1 MDAVAGDDTPELL
14 FFDTFSHEINEEINL
29 DLVQFPRPV
38 YVTEIRII
46 PLGARVE
53 ADFPGGV
60 RLGATNPSKF
70 SIDFFVNDLSKPGAS
85 TFEILGSFEYNQND
99 CIQLECRP
107 TEIGGRS
114 IPTDGLVLRG
124 WYTTITLA
132 VYGTQT
138 KNITEQIASPPASAV
153 VAPAAEASCSQ
164 TPLEDEVK
172 KEWPIETAV
181 APVPALEASYGRSGS
196 SGDLYQGQ
204 YYENQEYQPDNYPSA
219 VDPTVAEK
227 ADAPKDPRTFTD
239 EIKRDD
245 GDSHNSRRLKT
256 SHDYGHGRSY
266 DRARESHEFE
276 EGRKRPKSPP
286 SDSSRRPRSPDRRIS
301 ESPNYSD
308 EDMSSGKG
316 QPIRVIDHGSAVSEE
331 RAKVQQRRTQSPSST
346 TGTPLE
352 SPAAIEEDIGSSGEQ
367 FEPILSDDEIGD
379 DDSDSQFDMDFECE
393 EYADEFTKSF
403 NPFTVELTAY
413 TPRISKQLTKEFDAI
428 SWIIDK
434 FLSRFSAGLSW
445 KSFSE
450 MSYDCKENW
459 VYSTEKII
467 QYFSLSY
474 QWERSIVVPYIKT
487 LLEDEKKAESI
498 VEWIIV
504 GLSYEAATS
513 QQTYKVRHLKAG
525 IRLIEYLGCF
535 DDIVIML
542 IKKRKVDVF
551 ESLFSLLKQD
561 FMALSLQLLILRAIS
576 SLLDTKL
583 GVEYFLGEVDNS
595 TNRYCEL
602 LKLMEENPKI
612 CVKFAL
618 KALVKKINLYESLTL
633 IRDTTSKWFAET
645 GGKILEEDASLL
657 SSCLG
662 EVVNGY
668 TWDEKSY
675 AQPRGLYP
683 IVKKIEHV
691 QDPIVRRGTLHGF
704 HSYFRIHSFLESLVL
719 LVTNSHAISVDLM
732 AKALKMI
739 VALVRNL
746 SGLNYLT
753 DMITTTNLL
762 QRCLLHGGAASE
774 DAYPNPGREIKA
786 HKIAME
792 IIYKVQAKYYL
803 DAISCVK
810 DDEDEVVEHLFAL
823 HALTVTPGRCF
834 VVTFLTMENNIN
846 IIIAL
851 INAQKNYYAEH
862 PESGKCKSP
871 VLNYAVDILDC
882 VIRNSSNVAYLGEAG
897 QSIVNVVKSHE
908 IFESSVSAMLQE
920 MAIYMKPLEIST
932 IFSYN
937 DVQSLC
943 DVIKRSFDFF
953 TTFPGDLIT
962 VLRIARFLAIPDA
975 HGEEIEKWNESEDDN
990 LELRFKFFVMQF
1002 YSADGLSLLTSI
1014 LEKMVNFYQQPSV
1027 HVATLASNQG
1037 VLTIQ
1042 ILLPCLQ
1049 VLRRIL
1055 TCVILARNTYFRD
1068 TTAIELLL
1076 QVYNLVHCVPKTG
1089 AAYAD
1094 AQMAQE
1100 EIIKTLLVYT
1110 QPTPEEG
1117 VDTESVRKSLWT
1129 HLIGDLIKF
1138 TLKGPSTFIPGLLVF
1153 SELLP
1158 LPLPVPT
1165 KDVLSESEAA
1175 KIVTERQL
1183 WSAHLHSQSSN
1194 LVELIQS
1201 LCTSSYPQLILLL
1214 SRVCLQLADLA
1225 PNMSLMVSKTI
1236 VNLLL
1241 ADPLTNGVAT
1251 SHQSRLINFFA
1262 SLVSHPSVKVSVL
1275 SILPGK
1281 LMDFLVSILST
1292 ENISAA
1298 HIQAQENV
1306 YEALQALLDSEITM
1320 IAPKNAKSREL
1331 ALACAFPSKE
1341 LLLPIVNCVLDNFTM
1356 DSMPCPLTSLRTMLL
1371 MSEHDVMINL
1381 LYIEFVKRKTSVAGI
1396 LKKLVA
1402 NFTENVDQ
1410 NRGVIETLI
1419 DFLRTL
1425 FIIEDV
1431 DDSENQ
1437 LIPPRTL
1444 ILSGNQL
1451 ASMINWTSE
1460 ANDKDKTDAEEEVHA
1475 LVVLQKFLNQEEIC
1489 EKHQLEGMLENI
1501 RQIVEFI
1508 DKERDLSA
1516 TDPVLEVNID
1526 AALPQ
1531 AEGIVTQYA
1540 SRIIFDVS
1548 EGVGERLTVN
1558 YWLNSPVCSK
1568 DIVEEME
1575 QIPCDLADMVRVCLP
1590 PETNIVA
1597 DCKRLLHLVVS
1608 PQTTRERP
1616 IAAPCFRT
1624 RRVEVEPST
1633 GRPEKKIFVTPMRG
1647 RGFPRT
1653 PQARGDL
1660 FRSRPPNTSRP
1671 PSLHVDDFLA
1681 LETCGAQPTG
1691 PTGYNK
1697 ISRDMIS
1704 IRGSRVGRGRG
1715 GFASDRGRA
1724 SLGANGSGGSVYRA
1738 SNSPTT
1744 WTNPH
1749 LTQHMM
1755 VDSGQTQSG
1764 GHFRSGDGTS
1774 GSGIVYGGDYRESQS
1789 HFGGAATRARM
1800 TRGFARS
1807 SARNFTR

>member
-1 MDAVAGDDTPELL
+1 MHEEVFKNILTMDAEDLPELL

-38 YVTEIRII
+38 NVKEIRII

-70 SIDFFVNDLSKPGAS
+70 SIDFFVNDLSRPGAS

-99 CIQLECRP
+99 SIHVDCHP
-107 TEIGGRS
+107 TEPGGRL

-132 VYGTQT
+132 VYGSET
-138 KNITEQIASPPASAV
+138 KNITEQIASPPTSAISATTGV
-153 VAPAAEASCSQ
+153 VQ

-172 KEWPIETAV
+172 KEWPVETAV
-181 APVPALEASYGRSGS
+181 ASVPTVEQPFSHPEIPEEKGKYH
-196 SGDLYQGQ
+196 
-204 YYENQEYQPDNYPSA
+204 ENQPENYQTS
-219 VDPTVAEK
+219 VDAEEK
-227 ADAPKDPRTFTD
+227 TEQPKDPRSYSD
-239 EIKRDD
+239 EGKRDD
-245 GDSHNSRRLKT
+245 GDSSGRKVKSALEYDRE
-256 SHDYGHGRSY
+256 RSY
-266 DRARESHEFE
+266 ERFE
-276 EGRKRPKSPP
+276 DSRKRPKSPP
-286 SDSSRRPRSPDRRIS
+286 RDSPRRPRSPEPLS
-301 ESPNYSD
+301 ASPNDSE
-308 EDMSSGKG
+308 EDTCKG
-316 QPIRVIDHGSAVSEE
+316 HPIRVLDHGSTVDE
-331 RAKVQQRRTQSPSST
+331 RPKAQRRTQSPSST

-352 SPAAIEEDIGSSGEQ
+352 SPAAIEEDICSSGEQ
-367 FEPILSDDEIGD
+367 FEPILSDEDIGD
-379 DDSDSQFDMDFECE
+379 DDSADSQFDMDFECE
-393 EYADEFTKSF
+393 EYAEEFTKTL
-403 NPFTVELTAY
+403 NPFTVELQAY
-413 TPRISKQLTKEFDAI
+413 TPRTNKQLTKEFDAI

-434 FLSRFSAGLSW
+434 FHSRFSDELSW
-445 KSFSE
+445 KRFPE

-467 QYFSLSY
+467 QYLTSSY
-474 QWERSIVVPYIKT
+474 QWDRITVTPYMKA
-487 LLEDEKKAESI
+487 LLEDEKKAECIS
-498 VEWIIV
+498 EWIV
-504 GLSYEAATS
+504 AGLSYEAAMS

-525 IRLIEYLGCF
+525 VRLTEFLGCYENIF
-535 DDIVIML
+535 IML
-542 IKKRKVDVF
+542 VKKRKFDVF
-551 ESLFSLLKQD
+551 GALFSLLKQD
-561 FMALSLQLLILRAIS
+561 FMAMSLQLLILRAIS
-576 SLLDTKL
+576 SLVDTKF
-583 GVEYFLGEVDNS
+583 GVEYFLGEGDNP

-602 LKLMEENPKI
+602 LKLIEENPKI

-618 KALVKKINLYESLTL
+618 KSLVKKINLYESLLL
-633 IRDTTSKWFAET
+633 IRDTTAKLFTESSGES
-645 GGKILEEDASLL
+645 LEDDTSLL

-662 EVVNGY
+662 EVINAY
-668 TWDEKSY
+668 TWDDKNY
-675 AQPRGLYP
+675 AQPKGLYP

-691 QDPIVRRGTLHGF
+691 HDPIVHRGTSHGF

-719 LVTNSHAISVDLM
+719 LVTNSHAISVGLM

-739 VALVRNL
+739 VALVRNS
-746 SGLNYLT
+746 SGLNY
-753 DMITTTNLL
+753 MAERITTTNLL
-762 QRCLLHGGAASE
+762 HRCLLHEGAAGE
-774 DAYPNPGREIKA
+774 DTYPNPGREIKS
-786 HKIAME
+786 HRIALE
-792 IIYKVQAKYYL
+792 IIYRMQTKYHL
-803 DAISCVK
+803 DAIAYVK
-810 DDEDEVVEHLFAL
+810 GNEDELVEQLLGL
-823 HALTVTPGRCF
+823 HALLMTPGRCF
-834 VVTFLTMENNIN
+834 VVSYLTMDSNIDV
-846 IIIAL
+846 ILSL
-851 INAQKNYYAEH
+851 INAQKKRYAEH

-882 VIRNSSNVAYLGEAG
+882 VIRNCTNVAFLVDAG

-920 MAIYMKPLEIST
+920 MAIYMKPLEIAT

-943 DVIKRSFDFF
+943 EVIKRSFDFF

-962 VLRIARFLAIPDA
+962 ALRITRFLAIPET
-975 HGEEIEKWNESEDDN
+975 HGEEIEKSNEMEDDT
-990 LELRFKFFVMQF
+990 LELRYKFFVMQF
-1002 YSADGLSLLTSI
+1002 YSADGLSLLVSI

-1027 HVATLASNQG
+1027 HVAALASNQG
-1037 VLTIQ
+1037 LLTMN
-1042 ILLPCLQ
+1042 ILLPTLQ
-1049 VLRRIL
+1049 VIRRVL
-1055 TCVILARNTYFRD
+1055 TCVIMARNTHFRD

-1076 QVYNLVHCVPKTG
+1076 QTYNITHCVPRIG

-1129 HLIGDLIKF
+1129 HLVGELIKF
-1138 TLKGPSTFIPGLLVF
+1138 TLKGPSTFLPGLLVF

-1158 LPLPVPT
+1158 LPLPIPT
-1165 KDVLSESEAA
+1165 KDFLSESEAQ

-1183 WSAHLHSQSSN
+1183 WSAHLHSQSTN

-1236 VNLLL
+1236 INLLL
-1241 ADPLTNGVAT
+1241 AEPLTNGIAT

-1281 LMDFLVSILST
+1281 LMDFFIAILST
-1292 ENISAA
+1292 ENSSAA

-1381 LYIEFVKRKTSVAGI
+1381 LYSEFVKRKYAVSNI
-1396 LKKLVA
+1396 LKKLVV

-1410 NRGVIETLI
+1410 NRGIIETLI

-1425 FIIEDV
+1425 FIIEV
-1431 DDSENQ
+1431 VEGNENQ

-1444 ILSGNQL
+1444 TLSGNQL
-1451 ASMINWTSE
+1451 ATMINSKMDGTE
-1460 ANDKDKTDAEEEVHA
+1460 REKEEDSQEVHA
-1475 LVVLQKFLNQEEIC
+1475 LVALQKFLEQEEVC
-1489 EKHQLEGMLENI
+1489 EKHQLEGMLENT
-1501 RQIVEFI
+1501 RQIVDFI
-1508 DKERDLSA
+1508 GKEKDAAA
-1516 TDPVLEVNID
+1516 TDPILEVNID

-1548 EGVGERLTVN
+1548 EGIGERLTVN

-1568 DIVEEME
+1568 DIVDEME
-1575 QIPCDLADMVRVCLP
+1575 QIPCDLAEMIRVCLP
-1590 PETNIVA
+1590 AETNIVA

-1697 ISRDMIS
+1697 LSRDMIN
-1704 IRGSRVGRGRG
+1704 IRGSRGGRGRG
-1715 GFASDRGRA
+1715 GFASDRGRV
-1724 SLGANGSGGSVYRA
+1724 SLGSNGSGGGVYRA

-1749 LTQHMM
+1749 LTSHMM
-1755 VDSGQTQSG
+1755 VDTGQTQSS
-1764 GHFRSGDGTS
+1764 GHFRTGDGAS
-1774 GSGIVYGGDYRESQS
+1774 SSGIIYGGDYRESQS
-1789 HFGGAATRARM
+1789 HFGGASTRARM
-1800 TRGFARS
+1800 TRGFVRS
-1807 SARNFTR
+1807 TARNFTR

>member
-1 MDAVAGDDTPELL
+1 MEAVAAEELPELL

-29 DLVQFPRPV
+29 DLVQFPAPV
-38 YVTEIRII
+38 FVTEIRII

-107 TEIGGRS
+107 ELGTRS

-138 KNITEQIASPPASAV
+138 KNITEQIASPPASNV
-153 VAPAAEASCSQ
+153 VAPVGETVGNSA
-164 TPLEDEVK
+164 PVEVETK

-181 APVPALEASYGRSGS
+181 APVPALEASYGHAGATT
-196 SGDLYQGQ
+196 GEMYQGQ
-204 YYENQEYQPDNYPSA
+204 YYENQEYHPENYPSA
-219 VDPTVAEK
+219 VDPMVVDKEVV
-227 ADAPKDPRTFTD
+227 PKDPRTYAED
-239 EIKRDD
+239 MKKEVKP
-245 GDSHNSRRLKT
+245 
-256 SHDYGHGRSY
+256 SHDFGHGRY
-266 DRARESHEFE
+266 ERHEFE
-276 EGRKRPKSPP
+276 ESRKRPKSPP
-286 SDSSRRPRSPDRRIS
+286 SPRRPRTPDPRIS
-301 ESPNYSD
+301 ASSNGSD
-308 EDMSSGKG
+308 EDVCSGKG
-316 QPIRVIDHGSAVSEE
+316 QPIRVIDHGSTVTEE
-331 RAKVQQRRTQSPSST
+331 RVKTQQRRTQSPSST

-352 SPAAIEEDIGSSGEQ
+352 SPAAIEEDICSSGEQ
-367 FEPILSDDEIGD
+367 FEPILSDEDIGD
-379 DDSDSQFDMDFECE
+379 DDSGDSQFDMDFECE
-393 EYADEFTKSF
+393 DYSEEFTKSF
-403 NPFTVELTAY
+403 NPFTVELSAY
-413 TPRISKQLTKEFDAI
+413 TPRTSKQLTKEFDAI
-428 SWIIDK
+428 SLIIDK
-434 FLSRFSAGLSW
+434 FQGRFSDELSW
-445 KSFSE
+445 SKFPDL
-450 MSYDCKENW
+450 SYDCKENW
-459 VYSTEKII
+459 VYSTERIV
-467 QYFSLSY
+467 QYLSSSY
-474 QWERSIVVPYIKT
+474 QWERSVVMPYLKS
-487 LLEDEKKAESI
+487 LLKDEKKAEGI
-498 VEWIIV
+498 IEWIAV

-525 IRLIEYLGCF
+525 IRLTELLGCYE
-535 DDIVIML
+535 DIVIML
-542 IKKRKVDVF
+542 VKKRKFDVF
-551 ESLFSLLKQD
+551 GALFGLLRQE
-561 FMALSLQLLILRAIS
+561 FMALSLQLFILRAIS
-576 SLLDTKL
+576 SLLDTKI
-583 GVEYFLGEVDNS
+583 GVDYFLGEGDNP

-602 LKLMEENPKI
+602 LKMIEENPKI

-618 KALVKKINLYESLTL
+618 KALVKKINLYESLSL
-633 IRDTTSKWFAET
+633 IRDLTSKWFIES
-645 GGKILEEDASLL
+645 GGGISEEDANLL
-657 SSCLG
+657 TSCLG
-662 EVVNGY
+662 EVINAY

-675 AQPRGLYP
+675 AQPKGLFP

-691 QDPIVRRGTLHGF
+691 QDPVVRRGTSHGF
-704 HSYFRIHSFLESLVL
+704 HAHFRIHSLLESLVL

-732 AKALKMI
+732 ARSLKMI

-753 DMITTTNLL
+753 ECITATNLL
-762 QRCLLHGGAASE
+762 QRCLLHEGAANE
-774 DAYPNPGREIKA
+774 DAYPNPGREIKS
-786 HKIAME
+786 HRIAME
-792 IIYKVQAKYYL
+792 IIYKVQTKFHL
-803 DAISCVK
+803 DAMSCIK
-810 DDEDEVVEHLFAL
+810 GDDDELVEHLFAL
-823 HALTVTPGRCF
+823 HALTVTTGRCF
-834 VVTFLTMENNIN
+834 VVNYLTMEGNIG
-846 IIIAL
+846 IILGL

-882 VIRNSSNVAYLGEAG
+882 VIRNCTNVGFLVDSG
-897 QSIVNVVKSHE
+897 QAIVNVVKNHE

-943 DVIKRSFDFF
+943 EVIKRSFDFF

-962 VLRIARFLAIPDA
+962 ALRIAKFLAIPEA
-975 HGEEIEKWNESEDDN
+975 YGEEIEKWNEADDDT
-990 LELRFKFFVMQF
+990 LELRYKFFLMQF
-1002 YSADGLSLLTSI
+1002 YSADGLALMTSI

-1037 VLTIQ
+1037 VLTMQ
-1042 ILLPCLQ
+1042 ILLPTLQ
-1049 VLRRIL
+1049 VLRRL
-1055 TCVILARNTYFRD
+1055 MTCVILSRNTQFRD
-1068 TTAIELLL
+1068 TTAIEILL
-1076 QVYNLVHCVPKTG
+1076 QIYNLTHCVPRSG

-1138 TLKGPSTFIPGLLVF
+1138 TLKGPSTFLPGLLVF

-1158 LPLPVPT
+1158 LPLPIPT
-1165 KDVLSESEAA
+1165 RDSLSDSEAA

-1183 WSAHLHSQSSN
+1183 WSAHLHPQSTN
-1194 LVELIQS
+1194 LIELIQS

-1236 VNLLL
+1236 INLLL

-1281 LMDFLVSILST
+1281 LMELFVAILST
-1292 ENISAA
+1292 ENTSVA

-1371 MSEHDVMINL
+1371 IVMINL
-1381 LYIEFVKRKTSVAGI
+1381 LYSEFVKRKSAVGEI
-1396 LKKLVA
+1396 LKKLVS

-1410 NRGVIETLI
+1410 NRGIIETLI

-1425 FIIEDV
+1425 IATEV
-1431 DDSENQ
+1431 VEDSENQ

-1444 ILSGNQL
+1444 TLSGNQL
-1451 ASMINWTSE
+1451 ASMINWCTESSE
-1460 ANDKDKTDAEEEVHA
+1460 RVKDNLDDVHA
-1475 LVVLQKFLNQEEIC
+1475 LVNLQKFLEQDEIC

-1508 DKERDLSA
+1508 EKEKELTG
-1516 TDPVLEVNID
+1516 TDPILEVNID

-1568 DIVEEME
+1568 DLVEGME
-1575 QIPCDLADMVRVCLP
+1575 QIPCDLAEMIRVCLP
-1590 PETNIVA
+1590 AETNIVA

-1704 IRGSRVGRGRG
+1704 IRGSRGGRGRG
-1715 GFASDRGRA
+1715 GFASDRGRV
-1724 SLGANGSGGSVYRA
+1724 SLGGANGSGGGGVYRP

-1764 GHFRSGDGTS
+1764 GHFRSTDGAS
-1774 GSGIVYGGDYRESQS
+1774 ASGIVYGGDYRESQS

-1800 TRGFARS
+1800 TRGFVRS
-1807 SARNFTR
+1807 TARNFTR